1 MRKEERTGQRR
12 AAHRINPSISQALAF
27 TLIRICMLIV
37 LSFVGVLVYYIFI
50 NGIGNLSIE
59 FLTSPPKHRM
69 TEGGIFPA
77 IMGTVLLIVMT
88 MAVALPLGVLS
99 AIYLN
104 EYASE
109 SRRVWVI
116 NMAINN
122 LAGTP
127 SIVFGLFGLA
137 VFVKYAGFGPSLI
150 AASLT
155 LVLVVVPVIIRASE
169 EALMSVPAGLRE
181 GSLALGATKWQTVQ
195 KVVIPAAMPSIIT
208 GAILSIGRVAGE
220 TAPILLTGAAY
231 FIPRLP
237 DSVFDQFMAL
247 PYHLFILSTAGTDI
261 EQTRGIQYSTALVL
275 LLIVLA
281 INIIAVIIRS
291 RYRKKLM
298 W

>member
-1 MRKEERTGQRR
+1 MHKEERTGQRR
-12 AAHRINPSISQALAF
+12 AAHRIKPSISQALAF

-247 PYHLFILSTAGTDI
+247 PYHLFVLSTAGTDI

>member
-1 MRKEERTGQRR
+1 MAT
-12 AAHRINPSISQALAF
+12 HRIDPAISQMLAF
-27 TLIRICMLIV
+27 TVIRICMLAV
-37 LSFVGVLVYYIFI
+37 LAFVGVLVYYIVI
-50 NGIGNLSIE
+50 NGIGHLSIE
-59 FLTSPPKHRM
+59 FLTSPPRQRM
-69 TEGGIFPA
+69 TAGGIFPA
-77 IMGTVLLIVMT
+77 IVGTVMLIT
-88 MAVALPLGVLS
+88 LSMAMALPLGVLS

-109 SRRVWVI
+109 NRSVWAI

-137 VFVKYAGFGPSLI
+137 LFVKYAGFGPSLL

-155 LVLVVVPVIIRASE
+155 LMLVVLPVIIRASE
-169 EALMSVPAGLRE
+169 EALISVPPGLRE
-181 GSLALGATKWQTVQ
+181 GSLALGATRWQTVQ

-231 FIPRLP
+231 FIPRTP
-237 DSVFDQFMAL
+237 DSIFDQFMAL
-247 PYHLFILSTAGTDI
+247 PYHLFVLSTAGTDI
-261 EQTRGIQYSTALVL
+261 EQTRGIQYATALVL
-275 LLIVLA
+275 LLIVLG
-281 INIIAVIIRS
+281 INMVAVVIRS